1 MKMEGVV
8 ISCYKLDVQLTRLC
22 VASIRFWYPCL
33 PIWLLKDRN
42 YGDFN
47 TREIERHWDVRVYPD
62 RQKNLGWGFG
72 KLEVM
77 TELPARRLLLIDSD
91 IVFAGRVIERLQ
103 RFDEDLIV
111 NLEDF
116 DTAGVEQ
123 QFFALEGLRQLDPTF
138 DFPGY
143 GFNGGQI
150 VATTG
155 RIAKE
160 DLAGLLDWHTRTVMH
175 PEIFKKGDQGLTNYI
190 VLRKVQQGTLTIR
203 REPFMVWPGAAGRTE
218 HIQTKDF
225 TPEGRHQQLIHWA
238 GLRWGKALE
247 EMPRSEILLHF
258 EEMYYR
264 RVPLGGWFR
273 RWRRARFRFER
284 SVMGP
289 VKTFAQGVLS
299 RQGAAEPVMPGTA
312 KDLQF
317 LRSK

>member
-1 MKMEGVV
+1 MKIEGVV
-8 ISCYKLDVQLTRLC
+8 ISCYKLDAQLTRAC
-22 VASIRFWYPCL
+22 VASIRFWYPRL

-47 TREIERHWDVRVYPD
+47 THEIEQHWDVRVYPD

-77 TELPARRLLLIDSD
+77 TELPERRLLILDSD
-91 IVFAGRVIERLQ
+91 VVFAGRVIERL
-103 RFDEDLIV
+103 EASS
-111 NLEDF
+111 EDF
-116 DTAGVEQ
+116 VVNKEEFKLPGIEE
-123 QFFALEGLRQLDPTF
+123 QFFRLDRMRRLDPAF
-138 DFPGY
+138 AFPGY
-143 GFNGGQI
+143 GFNTGQI
-150 VATTG
+150 AATTG
-155 RIAKE
+155 RITKKDFE
-160 DLAGLLDWHTRTVMH
+160 GLLNWQARTVMH
-175 PEIFKKGDQGLTNYI
+175 PEIFQKGEQGLLNYVI
-190 VLRKVQQGTLTIR
+190 LRKLQQGKLTIR

-258 EEMYYR
+258 EAMYYR
-264 RVPLGGWFR
+264 RVPLGGWLR
-273 RWRRARFRFER
+273 RWRRARIGVER
-284 SVMGP
+284 RVVTP
-289 VKTFAQGVLS
+289 IKTVAKGILS
-299 RQGAAEPVMPGTA
+299 RQKAAGPVTLSAA